1 MAIISAPGAT
11 RRRNA
16 AQATPQPVAK
26 KRRGDAVYHAFLLPS
41 LLLFTLCIT
50 VPAIVG
56 IVFSFTNS
64 VGFGAFRFVG
74 IQNYIAAFQDP
85 SIWQAYGFTFL
96 FATVT
101 TIVVNV
107 LAFML
112 ALGLNAKIGAKTTLR
127 TIFIIPMVISGIVI
141 AYVFSYL
148 FSNTIPALA
157 STLHVAAL
165 ETSMLANPSLAWIA
179 IVIVA
184 AWQSIPSTLLIYTA
198 GLLSIP
204 GEVYEAGALDGA
216 TGWRKLRSI
225 TIPLTAG
232 YILINV
238 IIAFKGFMNVYDVV
252 IGLTN
257 GGPGTATTSVAM
269 VIFGGLGDGQ
279 FAYQMAN
286 ATIFFLITII
296 VALLQLRLNR
306 GRSAFWGLST

>member
-1 MAIISAPGAT
+1 MAIVSAPMTARG
-11 RRRNA
+11 RA
-16 AQATPQPVAK
+16 ASQATLSPVASK
-26 KRRGDAVYHAFLLPS
+26 KKDSVYYALLLPS
-41 LLLFTLCIT
+41 LILFTLCIT
-50 VPAIVG
+50 IPAIVG
-56 IVFSFTNS
+56 IVYSFTDS
-64 VGFGAFRFVG
+64 VGFGAFTFVG

-96 FATVT
+96 FAIVT

-107 LAFML
+107 IAFLLAM
-112 ALGLNAKIGAKTTLR
+112 GLNAKIGAKTALR
-127 TIFIIPMVISGIVI
+127 TIFVIPMVISGIVI

-148 FSNTIPALA
+148 FSNTLPGFATALH
-157 STLHVAAL
+157 LGAL
-165 ETSMLANPSLAWIA
+165 ETSMLANPSTAWIA

-184 AWQSIPSTLLIYTA
+184 AWQGIPGTLLIYTA

-204 GEVYEAGALDGA
+204 GEVYEAGSIDGA
-216 TGWRKLRSI
+216 TGWRKLISI

-232 YILINV
+232 YIVINV
-238 IIAFKGFMNVYDVV
+238 IMGFKGFMNVYDVV

-279 FAYQMAN
+279 YAYQMAN

-306 GRSAFWGLST
+306 RGAAF